1 MADELIKLYN
11 TLSLI
16 ETKGSNTKTMADCM
30 RYIEKLIDNEK
41 YKTEET
47 KVEEDKNISES

>member
-1 MADELIKLYN
+1 MVDELIKIYN

-41 YKTEET
+41 HKTEKD
-47 KVEEDKNISES
+47 KVKEDKNMSES